1 MSMNTIGKTDAI
13 LLGLMLFAAPGYAI
27 DEVQDQTALPQNS
40 APTAEANLEK
50 KEGVPVTV
58 PAATHEAPAAI
69 PHAVPEVI
77 TAMPSK
83 AEEEKKEKYTATKA
97 KYDAFVEAARER
109 SRPDLPEQNGPTADK
124 FYDFYG
130 PLEAQDRKWREE
142 TMQRLGV
149 NWSGH
154 EPETGYSG
162 YSAVKNAEL
171 MLMSSQAR
179 RAQALALEAEEKE
192 KVEKAEKKTTA
203 RAEFITQTAALV
215 EEATAYSRPDLPQL
229 SSESKRRNPDR
240 IKALRTE
247 FEKKDWEW
255 LQEAKKRLK
264 IDIGRYGEPSRGI
277 DESAVR
283 IRDEAVE
290 KARQILRASE
300 DRRIRDIIEVED
312 AAEKAK
318 AEQEAAAAA
327 AKAKAEQEAEV
338 RAKAEA
344 EHKKQQEQIDA
355 EQKRRA
361 KKDRKAQR
369 NFGTQQRTGTKPRQ
383 QSQN

>member
-1 MSMNTIGKTDAI
+1 
-13 LLGLMLFAAPGYAI
+13 
-27 DEVQDQTALPQNS
+27 
-40 APTAEANLEK
+40 
-50 KEGVPVTV
+50 
-58 PAATHEAPAAI
+58 
-69 PHAVPEVI
+69 
-77 TAMPSK
+77 
-83 AEEEKKEKYTATKA
+83 
-97 KYDAFVEAARER
+97 
-109 SRPDLPEQNGPTADK
+109 
-124 FYDFYG
+124 
-130 PLEAQDRKWREE
+130 
-142 TMQRLGV
+142 MQRLGV